1 MIRRLE
7 YLSYEERLKELGFSV
22 WRRQG
27 SRDTS
32 LQPSNTYRELIS
44 RREIN
49 CLHGLIVTC
58 TYKYTT
64 FKTVEKVYFLQSIKD

>member
-27 SRDTS
+27 SRDTIAAFQY
-32 LQPSNTYRELIS
+32 LQGANKQEGNQLFTWSDSDMYI
-44 RREIN
+44 
-49 CLHGLIVTC
+49 
-58 TYKYTT
+58 
-64 FKTVEKVYFLQSIKD
+64 